1 MMLVEHPFKALGS
14 TTIIPFVNFFNSH
27 ELPWKTIQNPY
38 SRRETLP
45 VTWCNRDLVNGRIKL
60 LQLKQDKELTKLTN
74 LALQALQTYVSGVP
88 IRVFYARLMPGDSIL
103 THVDNG
109 AIFRFSHRCHLP
121 IMAPKGIEFQC
132 GNETYI
138 PQEGVWFELNNC
150 LQHSVS
156 NMASSERLHLIV
168 DVLQPGQEHLLD

>member
-1 MMLVEHPFKALGS
+1 MILINHPFKTLGN

-27 ELPWKTIQNPY
+27 ELPWKTIENPY

-74 LALQALQTYVSGVP
+74 TALQALQTYVSGTP
-88 IRVFYARLMPGDSIL
+88 IRVFYAKLISGDSIL

-109 AIFRFSHRCHLP
+109 DIFRVSHRCHLP
-121 IMAPKGIEFQC
+121 IKAPAGIKFQC
-132 GNETYI
+132 GKETYI
-138 PQEGVWFELNNC
+138 PTAGEWFELNNC
-150 LQHSVS
+150 LPHSVS

-168 DVLQPGQEHLLD
+168 DILQSGQEHLLS